1 MDLQIGILLLQ
12 DGIVNGAV
20 YAIVALSL
28 ILTFTVSRIVF
39 IPQGEFV
46 MYGAMTFG
54 CIQKGIFPGTV
65 WILVGTGLLFGAK
78 SIYAD
83 ISLRRFQ
90 ESKRSI
96 ANVIYP
102 IGLVLICHWLDTSQ
116 LSYSLQAILTLA
128 IVTPLGFHFYKLVFH
143 PLADASL
150 LVLLIA
156 AVALHLMMVGGGLL
170 IFGPDGMRAT
180 PWVTRSFDLW
190 GLVIPGQSVV
200 VIAASVA
207 LTAILFVLFNFSLR
221 GKALRATAF
230 NRNGARLVG
239 IRPEVAGS
247 ICLTLAA
254 FVGAVAG
261 VLISPITTFYY
272 DTGFLIVLKGFV
284 AATIGAFVSYPAAI
298 GGAAMVGVIEA
309 FSSFWASP
317 FKESILFML
326 ILPVLLC
333 LSLFSRRGAID

>member
-20 YAIVALSL
+20 YAIVAVSL

-39 IPQGEFV
+39 LPQGEFV

-54 CIQKGIFPGTV
+54 CIQKGVFPGTI
-65 WILVGTGLLFGAK
+65 WILVGTGLLLGAK
-78 SIYAD
+78 GVYAD
-83 ISLRRFQ
+83 ISSRRLQ
-90 ESKRSI
+90 ESVRSI
-96 ANVIYP
+96 ANVLYP
-102 IGLVLICHWLDTSQ
+102 LGLAWIFYWLDASK
-116 LSYSLQAILTLA
+116 LSYGLQVLLTLA
-128 IVTPLGFHFYKLVFH
+128 IVTPLGFHLYKLVFQ
-143 PLADASL
+143 PLADSSL

-170 IFGPDGMRAT
+170 IFGPDGMRTT
-180 PWVTRSFDLW
+180 PWVTKSFDFW
-190 GLVIPGQSVV
+190 GLIIPGQSVV
-200 VIAASVA
+200 VVAASIA

-239 IRPEVAGS
+239 VRPEVAGS
-247 ICLTLAA
+247 VCLTLAA
-254 FVGAVAG
+254 FVGAVSG
-261 VLISPITTFYY
+261 VLISPVTTFYY

-298 GGAAMVGVIEA
+298 GGAALVGIVEA
-309 FSSFWASP
+309 FSSFWASS

-326 ILPVLLC
+326 ILPVLLW
-333 LSLFSRRGAID
+333 LSLSSRRGAVD